1 MEDMSVPNTNSEY
14 VNAKTEYPKTLQT
27 NNDMGIGFSKSFLK
41 SISGILRLLIIVNIN
56 V

>member
-1 MEDMSVPNTNSEY
+1 MSETNTNSEY
-14 VNAKTEYPKTLQT
+14 ANAKTESPKTLQT
-27 NNDMGIGFSKSFLK
+27 NKDMGIGFSKSFLK